1 MLPKRNKFEK
11 KYYYETLTINN
22 MTLRDYLN
30 KQIEKN
36 KTDWDS
42 KSALIRSAG
51 EKVNGQTN
59 RILNEYQDRF
69 RFGKTDE
76 IKNIAIKEFFDKQLK
91 NSLISVVGAVKI
103 INQNLPKKIQISETI
118 IYNRLADKKFNQNN
132 LRGQTLDNQ
141 VSKFNSYDVNINK
154 ELKEKIEAL
163 REEGIY
169 LCIEKTQRGS
179 KTIRLKISE
188 IYYKKLDKSFPPNEN
203 SIKEIKEIIN
213 EYKK

>member
-1 MLPKRNKFEK
+1 
-11 KYYYETLTINN
+11 

-36 KTDWDS
+36 KTSWDS

-59 RILNEYQDRF
+59 RILNEYEDQF
-69 RFGKTDE
+69 KFGKTNE
-76 IKNIAIKEFFDKQLK
+76 IKNLAIKEFFDKQTK

-169 LCIEKTQRGS
+169 LSIEETQRGS

-203 SIKEIKEIIN
+203 SIKEIKKIIN

>member
-1 MLPKRNKFEK
+1 
-11 KYYYETLTINN
+11 

-203 SIKEIKEIIN
+203 SIKEIKKIIN

>member
-1 MLPKRNKFEK
+1 
-11 KYYYETLTINN
+11 

-36 KTDWDS
+36 KTSWNS

-59 RILNEYQDRF
+59 RILNEYEDQF
-69 RFGKTDE
+69 KFGKTNE
-76 IKNIAIKEFFDKQLK
+76 IKNLAIKEFFDKQTK

-154 ELKEKIEAL
+154 ELKEKILAL
-163 REEGIY
+163 KEEGIY
-169 LCIEKTQRGS
+169 LSIEETKRGS

-188 IYYKKLDKSFPPNEN
+188 IFYKKLDKSFPPNEN
-203 SIKEIKEIIN
+203 SIKEIKKIIN

>member
-1 MLPKRNKFEK
+1 
-11 KYYYETLTINN
+11 

-36 KTDWDS
+36 KTSWNS

-59 RILNEYQDRF
+59 RILNEYEDRF
-69 RFGKTDE
+69 KFGKTDE
-76 IKNIAIKEFFDKQLK
+76 IKNLAIKEFFDKQPE

-103 INQNLPKKIQISETI
+103 INQNLPKKIQVSETI

-132 LRGQTLDNQ
+132 LQGQTLDNQ

>member
-11 KYYYETLTINN
+11 KYYYETLSINN

-36 KTDWDS
+36 KTSWNS

-59 RILNEYQDRF
+59 RILNEYEDRF
-69 RFGKTDE
+69 KFGKTDE
-76 IKNIAIKEFFDKQLK
+76 IKNLAIKEFFDKQPE

-103 INQNLPKKIQISETI
+103 INQNLPKKIQVSETI